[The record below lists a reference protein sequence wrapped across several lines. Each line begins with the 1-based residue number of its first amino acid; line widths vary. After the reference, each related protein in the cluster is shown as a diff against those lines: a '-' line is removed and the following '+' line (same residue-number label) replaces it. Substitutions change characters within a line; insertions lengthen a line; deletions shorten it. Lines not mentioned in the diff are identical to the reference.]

1 MSRYEVG
8 AFEALEWAWHM
19 LREHRGDPAGVDDA
33 RRRILCVL
41 SEMGEG
47 REVDFGE
54 FLGGSMSS

>member
-47 REVDFGE
+47 REVDFEE
-54 FLGGSMSS
+54 FRAGLMPS

>member
-1 MSRYEVG
+1 MSGYAVG

-33 RRRILCVL
+33 RRRILCIL

-47 REVDFGE
+47 REVNFEE
-54 FLGGSMSS
+54 FRAGLMPS